1 MKKYLTSLALV
12 ALLCGCQSN
21 SETCTITGSE
31 LPTELKGAMVYLVAD
46 PMGTDSTQITGNR
59 FTLRCSTPS
68 DSVLGMLSIPQGD
81 IELPFIPESGDFTLT
96 KDPSG
101 AYSITSEDPS
111 SLNAVL
117 TSFTKEVNEKTKTL
131 ATNRESLEK
140 QLRQASD
147 PKESSE
153 IQAQIDQV
161 RVESAGI
168 RSAIAAKYY
177 ESHHDDLVGALLF
190 KELDY
195 ADEAEYVA
203 LYEGASDLVRS
214 DAKNTERYSKAKNA
228 LETSVGKPYKGDFE
242 IPDGEGKSVRLSDY
256 MDGKRY
262 LLLDFWASWCV
273 YCRQAMPEL
282 KQLSEEHSKTLRVL
296 SIGVREKS
304 KADNDRARESL
315 GISWETIFDKDNVS
329 YDAYGVLGIP
339 TLILISPEGEVV
351 FRGYQ
356 PAKLLEK
363 ITELGL

>member
-31 LPTELKGAMVYLVAD
+31 LPTELEGAMVYLVAD
-46 PMGTDSTQITGNR
+46 PMGTDSTPITANR

-81 IELPFIPESGDFTLT
+81 IELPLIPESGDFTLT

-111 SLNAVL
+111 SLNAAL
-117 TSFTKEVNEKTKTL
+117 TSFTKEVNEKTKAL
-131 ATNRESLEK
+131 ETNRESLEK
-140 QLRQASD
+140 QLGQASD

-168 RSAIAAKYY
+168 RSTIAAKYY

-242 IPDGEGKSVRLSDY
+242 IPDGEGESVMLSDY

-282 KQLSEEHSKTLRVL
+282 KQLSEEHSKTLRLL

-304 KADNDRARESL
+304 KADNDRARKSL

-356 PAKLLEK
+356 PAKLMET
-363 ITELGL
+363 ITELDL

>member
-31 LPTELKGAMVYLVAD
+31 LPTELEGAMVYLVAD
-46 PMGTDSTQITGNR
+46 PMGTDSTQITANR
-59 FTLRCSTPS
+59 FTLRCITPS

-96 KDPSG
+96 KDPS
-101 AYSITSEDPS
+101 

-131 ATNRESLEK
+131 ATNRESLEE

-153 IQAQIDQV
+153 IQAQIDRV

-168 RSAIAAKYY
+168 RSTIAAKYY

-242 IPDGEGKSVRLSDY
+242 IPDGEGKSVMLSDY
-256 MDGKRY
+256 MDGNRY

-329 YDAYGVLGIP
+329 YDTYGVLGIP
-339 TLILISPEGEVV
+339 TLILISPEGEIV

-363 ITELGL
+363 ITELDL